1 MIGDRR
7 WRRRYHRVL
16 RVALTLADLGGEARV
31 GKAQLMEAIGYR
43 QLDRMLK
50 ANDPTRA

>member
-1 MIGDRR
+1 MLLIPRPKQG
-7 WRRRYHRVL
+7 
-16 RVALTLADLGGEARV
+16 ALTLAALGGEARV